1 MELSQIF
8 TGSTLKAADLQ
19 GREPN
24 VTIATVEAKKFNDGN
39 KIVITFVGKEK
50 AFVCNKTNA
59 NRIAYAYGTNTDGWI
74 GRQIQLY
81 TDLVDFQGQ
90 TVKAIRVRPPQKR
103 ASVAAGGVTT
113 APQRMAEPDVT
124 YQDERVPQPPVRRV
138 SNAGAGDDMDDPIP
152 FAPEWR

>member
-19 GREPN
+19 GREPT

-59 NRIAYAYGTNTDGWI
+59 NRIAFAHGTNTDNWVGK
-74 GRQIQLY
+74 QITLF

-90 TVKAIRVRPPQKR
+90 TVEAIRVRPPAKR
-103 ASVAAGGVTT
+103 DPISTGR
-113 APQRMAEPDVT
+113 PPEYESD
-124 YQDERVPQPPVRRV
+124 RVPQPPMRQASRDP
-138 SNAGAGDDMDDPIP
+138 DDEIG
-152 FAPEWR
+152 F

>member
-19 GREPN
+19 GREPT

-59 NRIAYAYGTNTDGWI
+59 NRIAYAHGTNTDNWI
-74 GRQIQLY
+74 GKQIQLY

-90 TVKAIRVRPPQKR
+90 TVEAIRVRPPPQR
-103 ASVAAGGVTT
+103 QASVAGGTIST
-113 APQRMAEPDVT
+113 APQRMREQPLPNDPAYGGPS
-124 YQDERVPQPPVRRV
+124 DE
-138 SNAGAGDDMDDPIP
+138 IP
-152 FAPEWR
+152 F